1 MYRVGYKFNYH
12 YGCYI
17 TTTTTTTTTTTNNN
31 NNNLKW
37 KFNSAEPIK
46 NQDEY
51 INTHTQHYDT
61 ITHNNNN
68 KAQYTRKF
76 MLHLQRHTCV
86 ITGRS
91 LHVMI
96 KVQHP

>member
-1 MYRVGYKFNYH
+1 
-12 YGCYI
+12 
-17 TTTTTTTTTTTNNN
+17 
-31 NNNLKW
+31 
-37 KFNSAEPIK
+37 
-46 NQDEY
+46 
-51 INTHTQHYDT
+51 
-61 ITHNNNN
+61 
-68 KAQYTRKF
+68 